1 MGPIA
6 AAVTRAVT
14 MHDEEWFW
22 WIECDQ
28 LSDSHR
34 KHAWANSWRDD
45 VTMRLRTEYRDSP
58 RRRNASTLAEAR

>member
-22 WIECDQ
+22 WIESDE
-28 LSDSHR
+28 LSDIHR
-34 KHAWANSWRDD
+34 KHSWANSWRDEIS
-45 VTMRLRTEYRDSP
+45 MRMLTEYSDSP
-58 RRRNASTLAEAR
+58 EQRNERTLLEVW